1 MPPMKKHR
9 AGIENLEFNG
19 RPALRLTTGSGAS
32 ALLSLHGAQLLS
44 WMPLPGSERL
54 YLSEQAHFGEGQAI
68 RGGVPVVFPQFGER
82 GSLPRHGFARTC
94 LWSVSDQRQDGN
106 YACATLRL
114 NDCAATRALWPH
126 AFAVEL
132 TVMIEGKRLDI
143 ELDVS
148 NSGDSAFSFTAAL
161 HSYFRVGKVDM
172 CRLQGLEG
180 CDYLDQL
187 DGGKRKREHSEALA
201 FEEEIDRCYLNVRKP
216 LLLWEP
222 ARHLA
227 IEMEGFRDCVVWN
240 PGLDKCAQF
249 SDMPAADY
257 RQMLCVEAANVAQP
271 LELAPGAHWFGRQT
285 ATVV

>member
-1 MPPMKKHR
+1 MKKQH
-9 AGIENLEFNG
+9 AGIENFEFNG
-19 RPALRLTTGSGAS
+19 LPALRLTTGSGAS
-32 ALLSLHGAQLLS
+32 AVISLYGAQLLS

-54 YLSEQAHFGEGQAI
+54 YLSERARFCQGQAI

-82 GSLPRHGFARTC
+82 GSLPKHGFARTR
-94 LWSVSDQRQDGN
+94 LWRVADLQQTDR

-114 NDCAATRALWPH
+114 DDCAATRALWPH
-126 AFAVEL
+126 AFIAEL

-143 ELDVS
+143 ELDVR
-148 NSGDSAFSFTAAL
+148 NSGASAFSFTAAL

-172 CRLQGLEG
+172 CRLQGLDG
-180 CDYLDQL
+180 CSYLDL
-187 DGGKRKREHSEALA
+187 RDGGKLRREHNEALA
-201 FEEEIDRCYLNVRKP
+201 FEEEIDRCYLDVRKP

-240 PGLDKCAQF
+240 PWLDKGAQLA
-249 SDMPAADY
+249 DMPPAGY
-257 RQMLCVEAANVAQP
+257 RQMLCVEAASVARP
-271 LELAPGAHWFGRQT
+271 LELAPGAHWLGRQT